1 MAAPSITVTLDGA
14 FPPVQGSCAF
24 NQEEAALTQRAKCI
38 WQGEGRPVK
47 PGHAASPSAV
57 DIDAKETASC
67 VGRHVQV
74 AVAAESDPIEPGA
87 LCVRRQKL
95 LV

>member
-1 MAAPSITVTLDGA
+1 M
-14 FPPVQGSCAF
+14 
-24 NQEEAALTQRAKCI
+24 
-38 WQGEGRPVK
+38 K

-57 DIDAKETASC
+57 EIDAKETASC

-95 LV
+95 LVEAKTSNVEASAGSRRTFGPALSVT